1 MTTVLMVVEGSLL
14 RYLVQEKREKD
25 MEIFILVVKQM
36 MTMMLLICLGFL
48 LRKKKILPQDADKT
62 ISKLETWIFVP
73 ALSFITQLNNCTVE
87 TFKGN
92 YKMILYGSALIL
104 TAIVIATFASKLFVR
119 NAKGNDELM
128 YQRNIY
134 KYGIAFANHGFMGCY
149 IVLGVWGDDMLSQ
162 YNLFRFLLEVLGV
175 GWGLYVL
182 IPKDSGAGLWT
193 NVRKSILNPPVLA
206 LTFGIIGGLLG
217 VKQYFPDFALNA
229 LDNASKCMGPCAM
242 LLAGV
247 VIGGYELKKLFAN
260 KKVYVVTFLRLVVFP
275 TIFVLL
281 LKAVGIGEDIQ
292 TLAFVAFACPIGM
305 NSIVFPAAY
314 GADTKTGASMTVI
327 SSIISIITIP
337 VMYYLL
343 IQVL

>member
-1 MTTVLMVVEGSLL
+1 
-14 RYLVQEKREKD
+14 

-48 LRKKKILPQDADKT
+48 LRKKNILPQNADKT

-87 TFKGN
+87 TFKAN
-92 YKMILYGSALIL
+92 YKMILFGSALIL
-104 TAIVIATFASKLFVR
+104 TAIVIATFVSKLFVR

-134 KYGIAFANHGFMGCY
+134 KYAIAFANHGFMGCY
-149 IVLGVWGDDMLSQ
+149 IVLGVWGEFMLSQ
-162 YNLFRFLLEVLGV
+162 YNMFRFLLEVLGV

-182 IPKDSGAGLWT
+182 IPKDSGAGLLA
-193 NVRKSILNPPVLA
+193 NVKKSILNPPVLA
-206 LTFGIIGGLLG
+206 LTFGIISGLLG
-217 VKQYFPDFALNA
+217 LKQYFPDFALNA

-247 VIGGYELKKLFAN
+247 VIGGYDLKKLFAN
-260 KKVYVVTFLRLVVFP
+260 RKVYIVTLLRLVVFP

-281 LKAVGIGEDIQ
+281 LKAFGVGKELQIL
-292 TLAFVAFACPIGM
+292 TLIAFACPIGM
-305 NSIVFPAAY
+305 NTIVFPAAY

-327 SSIISIITIP
+327 SNIISMITIP
-337 VMYYLL
+337 VMYYIL
-343 IQVL
+343 IELF